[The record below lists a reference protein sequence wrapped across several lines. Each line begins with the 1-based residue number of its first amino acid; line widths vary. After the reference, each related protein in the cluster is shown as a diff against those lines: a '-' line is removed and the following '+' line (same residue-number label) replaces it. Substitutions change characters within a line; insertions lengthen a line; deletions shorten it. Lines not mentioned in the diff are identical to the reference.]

1 MKTIRNRT
9 AMIILLAMLA
19 FAFAGCGRDA
29 NNEETVPV
37 EESPEPRWSYQ
48 TKTVEIA
55 AGDEAVLFQQ
65 ACEDSGFLAL
75 INRKTGDRIHGKS
88 TELTCCHTIA
98 TSKTAE
104 RAARIPRIQGS
115 LDFA

>member
-9 AMIILLAMLA
+9 AMIILMAMLA

-37 EESPEPRWSYQ
+37 EEPLEPRWSYQ
-48 TKTVEIA
+48 TKTAEIA
-55 AGDEAVLFQQ
+55 AGEEAVLFQQ

-75 INRKTGDRIHGKS
+75 INRKTGDRIPA
-88 TELTCCHTIA
+88 ELLEDEDYSHIHT
-98 TSKTAE
+98 
-104 RAARIPRIQGS
+104 
-115 LDFA
+115 